1 MFPQSIAQGSRHSVL
16 VAHPVSDAAMDR
28 LQTFFDVETRIAKEV
43 PSGDDL
49 VDWLQGKAGI
59 MVDTRF
65 VFDAPL
71 VRRLPTLKA
80 ICNLDAGHGNLDLE
94 ALTRAGIRATSTPE
108 PGSIQLATEAAV
120 DGAWREIT
128 RWLANASPTSGED
141 GRYSARWSR
150 RVLLAEPVNAAR
162 LGIVGAGSFA
172 QALVLRAQ
180 ADRLQVLN
188 AAADAGNF
196 WRSADAVVLAAGE
209 DAFPVCITA
218 ADMSLMKPG
227 ACVFNFSGE
236 KAVAADILS
245 DTRLRGR
252 IVNCDPAAGHGL
264 AASGEAM
271 LNRTLVAAEDLIAS
285 LGFGRNSWHPQHLLN
300 PDILCD
306 SCC

>member
-16 VAHPVSDAAMDR
+16 VAHPLSDAAMDR

-49 VDWLQGKAGI
+49 VDWLRGKAGI
-59 MVDTRF
+59 MADTRF
-65 VFDAPL
+65 VFDGPL
-71 VRRLPTLKA
+71 VRRLPALKA

-94 ALTRAGIRATSTPE
+94 ALTRAGIRATSTPDA
-108 PGSIQLATEAAV
+108 GSDQLATEAAA
-120 DGAWREIT
+120 DAAWREIR
-128 RWLANASPTSGED
+128 RWLANASPTSGKE
-141 GRYSARWSR
+141 GRYSGRWSR

-162 LGIVGAGSFA
+162 LGIVGAGAFA
-172 QALVLRAQ
+172 QALALRAQ
-180 ADRLQVLN
+180 SDSLQVLSP
-188 AAADAGNF
+188 AADAVTF
-196 WRSADAVVLAAGE
+196 WRSADAVVLAGGE
-209 DAFPVCITA
+209 DAFPSSVTA
-218 ADMSLMKPG
+218 ADMGLMKPG

-245 DTRLRGR
+245 DTSLRGR
-252 IVNCDPAAGHGL
+252 LLNCGPASGNGVG
-264 AASGEAM
+264 ASGEAM

>member
-16 VAHPVSDAAMDR
+16 VAHPLSDAAMDR
-28 LQTFFDVETRIAKEV
+28 LQTFFDVETRIAQEV

-49 VDWLQGKAGI
+49 VDWLHGKAGI

-65 VFDAPL
+65 VFDAHL

-80 ICNLDAGHGNLDLE
+80 ICNLDAGHDNLDLE

-108 PGSIQLATEAAV
+108 AGSAQLATEAAV
-120 DGAWREIT
+120 DAAWREIT
-128 RWLANASPTSGED
+128 RWLANASPSSGEE
-141 GRYSARWSR
+141 GRYSGRWSR

-162 LGIVGAGSFA
+162 LGIVGTGAFA
-172 QALVLRAQ
+172 QAFALRAQ
-180 ADRLQVLN
+180 ADRLQVLSP
-188 AAADAGNF
+188 AGDPGAF
-196 WRSADAVVLAAGE
+196 WRSADAVVLACDE
-209 DAFPVCITA
+209 DPLTVSMTA
-218 ADMSLMKPG
+218 ADMGLMKPG

-236 KAVAADILS
+236 KALAPDILA
-245 DTRLRGR
+245 DTRLGGR
-252 IVNCDPAAGHGL
+252 ILSRDPAWANGL
-264 AASGEAM
+264 GASRQAM

>member
-16 VAHPVSDAAMDR
+16 VAHPLSDAAMGR
-28 LQTFFDVETRIAKEV
+28 LKTFFDVETRIAKEV

-49 VDWLQGKAGI
+49 VDWLHGKAGI

-65 VFDAPL
+65 VFDAHL

-80 ICNLDAGHGNLDLE
+80 ICNLDAGHDNLDLE

-108 PGSIQLATEAAV
+108 AGSAQLATEAAV
-120 DGAWREIT
+120 DAAWREIT
-128 RWLANASPTSGED
+128 HWLANASPSPGEE
-141 GRYSARWSR
+141 GRYSGRWSR
-150 RVLLAEPVNAAR
+150 RVLLAEPINAAR
-162 LGIVGAGSFA
+162 LGIVGTGAFA
-172 QALVLRAQ
+172 QALALRAQ
-180 ADRLQVLN
+180 SDRVQVLSPQ
-188 AAADAGNF
+188 ADAGSF
-196 WRSADAVVLAAGE
+196 WRIADAVVLAGGE
-209 DAFPVCITA
+209 DAFPA
-218 ADMSLMKPG
+218 AVTVAHMGMLKPG

-245 DTRLRGR
+245 DTRLCGR
-252 IVNCDPAAGHGL
+252 ILDCDPASGHALG
-264 AASGEAM
+264 ASGQAM